1 MFSKFRLAPWQLA
14 VLASAFI
21 FVADNRRFIDGLLA
35 SLDPGSWTGMGFLL
49 LTASLIILVLTTLML
64 ALGIGPMFRAVV
76 VTMLVASAAL
86 GYFVDEMSI
95 VFDDAMLANIADTI
109 TERNAAEARELVSWP
124 FTVHLL
130 LYGFLPSV
138 LVGTI
143 RLQKVGPWR
152 ELRARALVIATLG
165 LLTTALLLGNYRY
178 ATFFGVEHRDL
189 RLSVTPVFAIVS
201 LARQVHDSL
210 RPEPAFR
217 ELDSRAEQTLNT
229 SRRVVGIM
237 VVGETARAD
246 HFSLNGYDR
255 NTNPLLSGEDNLLF
269 VEAEACGTS
278 TAFSV
283 PCMFF
288 LRSHQNYSP
297 EIARSESNVLD
308 TLAAAGVET
317 IWLDNN
323 SSCKHVCNRIP
334 HENLRLR
341 PDGSILEDGEY
352 DIGLVAEAE
361 HRIDTGTANTLIV
374 LHTMGSHGPAYSERY
389 PEDFAR
395 FVPFCHKLSPKEC
408 SPPELTNAYDNTI
421 LYTYYVVDS
430 LIKMLQT
437 RAESIDSFVFYASD
451 HGESLGENGVY
462 LHGLPRAVAPQSQTR
477 VPLILWLS
485 PGYVADTHTAPR
497 LALDKERGDVSHDN
511 IPHTLLGLFGI
522 DSGWYRRE
530 ADLLRHAQVADQRI
544 ALN

>member
-1 MFSKFRLAPWQLA
+1 MFSKIRLAPWQLA
-14 VLASAFI
+14 LLASAFI
-21 FVADNRRFIDGLLA
+21 VVADNRRFLDSLLA
-35 SLDPGSWTGMGFLL
+35 SLDPGSWTDMGFLL
-49 LTASLIILVLTTLML
+49 LAASLIISVITTMIL
-64 ALGIGPMFRAVV
+64 ALGLGPMFRAVV
-76 VTMLVASAAL
+76 MTMLVASAAL

-95 VFDDAMLANIADTI
+95 VFDDAMLANITDTI
-109 TERNAAEARELVSWP
+109 VERNAAEARELLSWS

-130 LYGFLPSV
+130 LYGVLPSV
-138 LVGTI
+138 LVGMI
-143 RLQKVGPWR
+143 RLQKSGPWR
-152 ELRARALVIATLG
+152 ELRDRALVIATLS

-178 ATFFGVEHRDL
+178 ATFFAVEHRDL
-189 RLSVTPVFAIVS
+189 RLSITPVFPIVS
-201 LARQVHDSL
+201 LVRQVRDSL
-210 RPEPAFR
+210 EPEPVFR
-217 ELDSRAEQTLNT
+217 QLDSRAEQTLNT
-229 SRRVVGIM
+229 PRRVVGIM

-255 NTNPLLSGEDNLLF
+255 NTNPLLSKEDNILF

-288 LRSHQNYSP
+288 LRSHENYSP
-297 EIARSESNVLD
+297 AIARSESNVLD
-308 TLAAAGVET
+308 ILAAAEIET

-334 HENLRLR
+334 HENLRIKA
-341 PDGSILEDGEY
+341 DGSILQDGEY
-352 DIGLVAEAE
+352 DIGLVTEAE
-361 HRIDTGTANTLIV
+361 HYIDTGSANTLIV

-408 SPPELTNAYDNTI
+408 SALEVANAYDNTI
-421 LYTYYVVDS
+421 LYTDYVVDS
-430 LIKMLQT
+430 LIKMLQE

-462 LHGLPRAVAPQSQTR
+462 LHGLPRAVAPESQTR

-485 PGYVADTHTAPR
+485 PGYVADTQTAP
-497 LALDKERGDVSHDN
+497 LLSLDERQDNVSHDN

-522 DSGWYRRE
+522 DSRWYRQE
-530 ADLLRHAQVADQRI
+530 ADLLAHAQVADQRI
-544 ALN
+544 AFN